1 MHAEQRIGRL
11 GAPLVHRDLHPA
23 GIDPVLALGLHHAG
37 IRARGRG
44 GRIGVGHAAEATGPL
59 SGGPNPSVVCGAMD
73 RRGLIALTVAVA
85 ALPFV
90 STVLAACGD
99 DTVTDA
105 AATLPPIA
113 TTTSTTILITTTTAY
128 IPIQHQIAPGENL
141 GIIAD
146 MYRVDYDELIALNGI
161 LDPDHIEA
169 GDVLDIPAPTTTST
183 TTTST
188 TTTTLPP
195 TTTTT
200 G

>member
-1 MHAEQRIGRL
+1 
-11 GAPLVHRDLHPA
+11 
-23 GIDPVLALGLHHAG
+23 
-37 IRARGRG
+37 
-44 GRIGVGHAAEATGPL
+44 
-59 SGGPNPSVVCGAMD
+59 MD
-73 RRGLIALTVAVA
+73 RRGLIALTVVVA
-85 ALPFV
+85 ALPFA

-99 DTVTDA
+99 DTAPDA

-195 TTTTT
+195 TTTT
-200 G
+200 GG